1 MRKHIIL
8 SFMIVFCFIFT
19 IPVMAAPTVELDGQQ
34 LIFTD
39 TQPIIED
46 GRTLVPLR
54 SIFEAMGASVTWEQD
69 TQTATAVKGNIT
81 VILPIGST
89 DPTVNGQV
97 KKLDVPAKIINGR
110 TLAPLRFVG
119 EAFGGTVGWDQ
130 ASQTIT
136 IFSAPPSG
144 TPPPSTLV
152 KVHFIDVGQADSIYI
167 QLPDNNDILIDA
179 GNKSDGSTVVNYL
192 KSQNVDDIELL
203 IATHPH
209 EDHIGGLP
217 DVFNAF
223 QIEKVVDSGKSATSK
238 IYGTYEAAV
247 KSEGCYYEQD
257 NYQSYTLGNT
267 VLKIYTGSE
276 TWADVN
282 DYSVICRLDTGDIE
296 FLFMG
301 DAEVPVEA
309 ALKGDISAEILKV
322 GHHGSK
328 SSTGSEFLSRVN
340 PEVAVISVGTG
351 NTYGHP
357 SAETLSELQSADI
370 KVYRTDLNGNI
381 IVTTD
386 GKTYTVTTQKN
397 TSNQTTPIV
406 QAAGTPPP
414 LPATLQGEYIGSKK
428 SDKYHLPE
436 CRYAKKIEWAN
447 EIWFKT
453 KKEAEAAGYKPCGV
467 CFEK

>member
-8 SFMIVFCFIFT
+8 SFMIVFCFILAV
-19 IPVMAAPTVELDGQQ
+19 PVIAAPTVELDGQQ

-39 TQPIIED
+39 SQPIIED

-54 SIFEAMGASVTWEQD
+54 SIFEAMGATVTWNQD

-97 KKLDVPAKIINGR
+97 KKLDVPAKIVNGR

-144 TPPPSTLV
+144 TPPPSTHV
-152 KVHFIDVGQADSIYI
+152 KVHFIDVGQADAIYI

-179 GNKSDGSTVVNYL
+179 GNKSDGSAVVNYL
-192 KSQNVDDIELL
+192 KNQNVDDIELL

-217 DVFNAF
+217 VVFNAF
-223 QIEKVVDSGKSATSK
+223 QIEKVVDSGKAATSK
-238 IYGTYEAAV
+238 IYSAYDAAV
-247 KSEGCYYEQD
+247 KAEGCNYEQD
-257 NYQSYTLGNT
+257 NYQSYTWGNT
-267 VLKIYTGSE
+267 VLRIYTGSE
-276 TWADVN
+276 TWADAN
-282 DYSVICRLDTGDIE
+282 DYTVICRLDTGDIE

-357 SAETLSELQSADI
+357 SVETLSKLQSADI

-381 IVTTD
+381 IVTSD
-386 GKTYTVTTQKN
+386 GKTYTVNTQKN

-406 QAAGTPPP
+406 QPAGTPPP

-453 KKEAEAAGYKPCGV
+453 REEAEAAGYKPCGV
-467 CFEK
+467 CKP